1 MKDFKTPIIYLLIL
15 IIMMLLVVLKR
26 VDDRNSEL
34 ENIIKF
40 NKENKE
46 KAPTIT
52 GRWLGLCKPWTELV
66 NPLWWRSTAN

>member
-46 KAPTIT
+46 KAPM
-52 GRWLGLCKPWTELV
+52 
-66 NPLWWRSTAN
+66 PLPLPVKKIPKTTS